1 MSSKTP
7 LNVKP
12 RKSEKDWVNN
22 LPKHAA
28 KCMLCIAAGY
38 DEQQPSAG
46 DHLRWFTAK
55 EQK

>member
-1 MSSKTP
+1 MQQNACFVS
-7 LNVKP
+7 LQ
-12 RKSEKDWVNN
+12 
-22 LPKHAA
+22 
-28 KCMLCIAAGY
+28 GY